1 MCSFLTILIY
11 IRKHHLGV
19 NYVVTNLM
27 SLGWLSLCEKQDTK
41 RAKRRQGLNSM
52 IMNGQSTDGGIITPL
67 QKESNNSIGDLFSPM
82 QVCRLHEAMMSR
94 PVIFCVIVGQ
104 IGYAWFPV
112 DEELTV
118 DGAVADP
125 VETHVD
131 GFEALMFDGVI

>member
-1 MCSFLTILIY
+1 M
-11 IRKHHLGV
+11 R
-19 NYVVTNLM
+19 
-27 SLGWLSLCEKQDTK
+27 LGWLTLCERQDDEQTK
-41 RAKRRQGLNSM
+41 HGQGFNSM
-52 IMNGQSTDGGIITPL
+52 MPNRRSTDKGINKPL
-67 QKESNNSIGDLFSPM
+67 QKESNHSIGDLFSPM

-118 DGAVADP
+118 AGAVADP